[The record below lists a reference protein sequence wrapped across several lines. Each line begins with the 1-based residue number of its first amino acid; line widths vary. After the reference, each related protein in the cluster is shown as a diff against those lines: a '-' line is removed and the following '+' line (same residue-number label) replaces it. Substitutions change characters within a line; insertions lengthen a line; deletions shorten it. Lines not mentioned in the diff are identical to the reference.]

1 MLTIAPSSRLDVQ
14 RGPDWLLVRV
24 RNPELEDFDVS
35 DLADRLWG
43 LLQQHFT
50 YRLVLDMNELPRF
63 DRELIEQLSRLYRR
77 IAEHDGVMRL
87 CGLSSKSRR
96 IWHACHLDAELPPYE
111 DREAAVMGQSRPTQ
125 PR

>member
-1 MLTIAPSSRLDVQ
+1 MLTIAPDCGLDVQ

-35 DLADRLWG
+35 DLADRLWR

-50 YRLVLDMNELPRF
+50 YRLVLDMNESPALS
-63 DRELIEQLSRLYRR
+63 RELIEQLGRLYQR

-87 CGLSSKSRR
+87 CGLSPKSRR
-96 IWHACHLDAELPPYE
+96 IWHACHLDAQLPPYE
-111 DREAAVMGQSRPTQ
+111 DREAAVMGHSRPMQ